1 MKPYTTRIELS
12 PSQSPYVHKLGVFYL
27 QPICGNITSGQNKMP
42 RLGSSRSN
50 LERSLTAKIGTSFGI
65 QSSPDVLAQL
75 LAEKRSP
82 STRIA
87 YEKDTRLFFQW
98 AANSE
103 PTRDLVLEFLH
114 LEQPD
119 ALALVLDYKAYVRDK
134 GLADATINRRI
145 AAIKSLVAMGR
156 KLGACCY
163 TLEDIKSEK
172 VTPYRDTTGISPQAF
187 KTALAIHDRETLEGK
202 RNYAILVLLW
212 ANALRRNEIVQ
223 TNLDDFDPDNR
234 TLRILGKGK
243 GTQTETIDLSRPV
256 CEALA
261 SWIAVHPCPEPNQPL
276 FVSLK
281 RDKGHRLTGESLRYL
296 VDQTCRNAG
305 IKKRMSPHRIRHSSI
320 TAALDSSGGNVR
332 KVKKLSRHSRI
343 ETLLIYDDNR
353 QKDQL
358 ELSEQLSQL
367 FD

>member
-1 MKPYTTRIELS
+1 
-12 PSQSPYVHKLGVFYL
+12 
-27 QPICGNITSGQNKMP
+27 MP

-50 LERSLTAKIGTSFGI
+50 LERSLDAKIGTSFGI

>member
-1 MKPYTTRIELS
+1 
-12 PSQSPYVHKLGVFYL
+12 
-27 QPICGNITSGQNKMP
+27 MP
-42 RLGSSRSN
+42 RLGTSRHN
-50 LERSLTAKIGTSFGI
+50 LERSLAAKIGTSFKI
-65 QSSPDVLAQL
+65 KSTPDVLSQL

-82 STRIA
+82 NTRLA
-87 YEKDTRLFFQW
+87 YEKDVRLFFQW
-98 AANSE
+98 AATSE
-103 PTRDLVLEFLH
+103 PTPELVLEFLH
-114 LEQPD
+114 LEQSD
-119 ALALVLDYKAYVRDK
+119 ALALVLDYKAYVRNQ
-134 GLADATINRRI
+134 GLASATLNRRI
-145 AAIKSLVAMGR
+145 AALKSLVAMGR
-156 KLGACCY
+156 KLGVCCY
-163 TLEDIKSEK
+163 SLEDLKSEK

-187 KTALAIHDRETLEGK
+187 KSALAIHDRSSIEGK

-223 TNLDDFDPDNR
+223 SNIRDFDPESR
-234 TLRILGKGK
+234 TLQILGKGK
-243 GTQTETIDLSRPV
+243 GNQAEMIDLSQSV
-256 CEALA
+256 CNAIA

-296 VDQTCRNAG
+296 VDQTCRNAE

-358 ELSEQLSQL
+358 ELSEQLSEL